1 MATMTANPNPDPQKG
16 EKKYS
21 FKLAAPTSS
30 DPALKDQLLNA
41 NFSQME
47 KDPDIKI
54 VITVA
59 ADGTITSYN
68 HPLTGGANKPTEE
81 RLKDETGGAP
91 YDVGQ
96 IWDLATLTFIIYGEP
111 AQAAQPAQGG
121 QPAQP
126 EKLEKAEVGFWKT
139 VGGSRIMIS

>member
-1 MATMTANPNPDPQKG
+1 MAKMTANPNPDPKKD

-21 FKLAAPTSS
+21 FKLYAPTLP
-30 DPALKDQLLNA
+30 DKTLLNA
-41 NFSQME
+41 NFAQME
-47 KDPDIKI
+47 GDSNIKI

-68 HPLTGGANKPTEE
+68 HPSTGVIDKTEE
-81 RLKDETGGAP
+81 RLKDESGEAP

-111 AQAAQPAQGG
+111 AQGG
-121 QPAQP
+121 QPAKP
-126 EKLEKAEVGFWKT
+126 ENIEVGYWKT
-139 VGGSRIMIS
+139 VGGTRIMIS